1 MKINRLLKEMK
12 PMKNIVPICFL
23 SVMSSTSFAQ
33 EIKGISFSHQDWEIY
48 CSNTGACRAAGY
60 QNEEGQNEPVSL
72 LLTRQ
77 AGAKQVVSAAFALA
91 NFEEQSLPAVKLKNI
106 HFYVNGKDLGQ
117 VAVDGADFPIM
128 GKLSVNQVNGL
139 LQQVKQKTEI
149 VFKNAYLEWRISDA
163 GMTAV
168 LLKMDDFQKRVGTV
182 GALIKKGQMD
192 ESKVLAAQPK
202 LVVKQVKTANKPYLI
217 LQPKTKQYQ
226 SVYQL
231 LMAAQPTPKE
241 EGFCE
246 GIYNGD
252 GADPQPIE
260 LYKLS
265 NNKVLAMTL
274 CWRAAYN
281 EGYGAWVLDQSLI
294 GKATFVTEHASD
306 FGSGLMSSAQ
316 KGRGIGDC
324 WSSDEWVWDG
334 QKFVHTKDMWTGMCK
349 GLAAGGVWE
358 LDRIESTVN

>member
-1 MKINRLLKEMK
+1 MI
-12 PMKNIVPICFL
+12 PVKNIVSVCCFMAL
-23 SVMSSTSFAQ
+23 SSTSFAQ

-48 CSNTGACRAAGY
+48 CSNTGTCRAAGY
-60 QNEEGQNEPVSL
+60 QNEDGQNEPASV
-72 LLTRQ
+72 LLTRK
-77 AGAKQVVSAAFALA
+77 AGAKQTVSAEFALA
-91 NFEEQSLPAVKLKNI
+91 NFEEQSFSAVKLKNI

-117 VAVDGADFPIM
+117 VAVDGTEFPIM
-128 GKLSVNQVNGL
+128 GKLSTNQVNGL
-139 LQQVKQKTEI
+139 LQQAKQKTDI
-149 VFKNAYLEWRISDA
+149 VFKNSNVQWQISDT

-182 GALIKKGQMD
+182 GALIKKGSTD

-202 LVVKQVKTANKPYLI
+202 LVVKQVKTADKPYLT

-226 SVYQL
+226 SVYQR
-231 LMAAQPTPKE
+231 LMAAQPIPKE

-252 GADPQPIE
+252 GTESQPIE

-281 EGYGAWVLDQSLI
+281 EGYGAWVLDQSLT
-294 GKATFVTEHASD
+294 GKATLVMEHASD
-306 FGSGLMSSAQ
+306 FGSGMMSSAQ

-358 LDRIESTVN
+358 LDKIEAVVK

>member
-1 MKINRLLKEMK
+1 MI
-12 PMKNIVPICFL
+12 PVKNIVSVCCFMAL
-23 SVMSSTSFAQ
+23 SSTSFAQ

-48 CSNTGACRAAGY
+48 CSNTGTCRAAGY
-60 QNEEGQNEPVSL
+60 QNEDGQNEPASV
-72 LLTRQ
+72 LLTRK
-77 AGAKQVVSAAFALA
+77 AGAKQTVSAEFALA
-91 NFEEQSLPAVKLKNI
+91 NFEQESLPAAKLQNI
-106 HFYVNGKDLGQ
+106 HFYVNGKDFGQ
-117 VAVDGADFPIM
+117 VSFDGTEFPIM
-128 GKLSVNQVNGL
+128 GKLSTNQVNGL
-139 LQQVKQKTEI
+139 LQQAKQKTDI
-149 VFKNAYLEWRISDA
+149 VFKNSNVQWQISDA
-163 GMTAV
+163 GMTAS

-182 GALIKKGQMD
+182 GALIKKGNAD

-202 LVVKQVKTANKPYLI
+202 LVVKKVKTADKPYLT

-226 SVYQL
+226 SVYQR
-231 LMAAQPTPKE
+231 LMAAQPIPKE

-252 GADPQPIE
+252 GTESQPIE

-281 EGYGAWVLDQSLI
+281 EGYGAWVLDQSLT

-306 FGSGLMSSAQ
+306 FGSGMMSSAQ

-358 LDRIESTVN
+358 LDRIEAVVK

>member
-1 MKINRLLKEMK
+1 MT
-12 PMKNIVPICFL
+12 PVKNILLVCCFMAL
-23 SVMSSTSFAQ
+23 SSTSFAQ

-48 CSNTGACRAAGY
+48 CSNTGTCRAAGY
-60 QNEEGQNEPVSL
+60 QNEDGQNEPASV
-72 LLTRQ
+72 LLTRK
-77 AGAKQVVSAAFALA
+77 AGAKQTVSAEFALA
-91 NFEEQSLPAVKLKNI
+91 NFEQESLPAAKLQNI

-117 VAVDGADFPIM
+117 VSVDGTEFPIM
-128 GKLSVNQVNGL
+128 GKLSTNQVNGL
-139 LQQVKQKTEI
+139 LQQAKQKTDI
-149 VFKNAYLEWRISDA
+149 VFKNSNVQWQISDA
-163 GMTAV
+163 GMTAS
-168 LLKMDDFQKRVGTV
+168 LLKMDDFQKRVDTV
-182 GALIKKGQMD
+182 GALIKKGNAD
-192 ESKVLAAQPK
+192 ESKVLTAQPK
-202 LVVKQVKTANKPYLI
+202 LVVKKVKTADKPYLT

-226 SVYQL
+226 SVYPL
-231 LMAAQPTPKE
+231 LMAAQPIPKE

-252 GADPQPIE
+252 GTESQPIE

-281 EGYGAWVLDQSLI
+281 EGYGAWVLDQSLT

-306 FGSGLMSSAQ
+306 FGSGMMSSAQ

-358 LDRIESTVN
+358 LDQIEAVVK

>member
-1 MKINRLLKEMK
+1 MI
-12 PMKNIVPICFL
+12 PVKNIL
-23 SVMSSTSFAQ
+23 SVCCFMALSSTSFAQ

-48 CSNTGACRAAGY
+48 CSNTGTCRAAGY
-60 QNEEGQNEPVSL
+60 QNEDGQNEPASV
-72 LLTRQ
+72 LLTRK
-77 AGAKQVVSAAFALA
+77 AGAKQTVSAEFALA
-91 NFEEQSLPAVKLKNI
+91 NFEQESLPAAKLQNI

-117 VAVDGADFPIM
+117 VSVDGTEFPIM
-128 GKLSVNQVNGL
+128 GKFSTNQVNGL
-139 LQQVKQKTEI
+139 LQQAKQKTDI
-149 VFKNAYLEWRISDA
+149 VFKNSNVQWQISDA
-163 GMTAV
+163 GMTAS
-168 LLKMDDFQKRVGTV
+168 LLKMDDFQKRIGTV
-182 GALIKKGQMD
+182 GALIKKGSTD
-192 ESKVLAAQPK
+192 ESKILAAQPK
-202 LVVKQVKTANKPYLI
+202 LVVKKVKTADKPYLT

-226 SVYQL
+226 SVYPL
-231 LMAAQPTPKE
+231 LMAAQPIPKE

-252 GADPQPIE
+252 GTESQPIE

-281 EGYGAWVLDQSLI
+281 EGYGAWVLDQSLT
-294 GKATFVTEHASD
+294 GKATLVTEHASD
-306 FGSGLMSSAQ
+306 FGLGVMSSAQ

-358 LDRIESTVN
+358 LDQIEAVVK

>member
-1 MKINRLLKEMK
+1 MI
-12 PMKNIVPICFL
+12 PVKNIL
-23 SVMSSTSFAQ
+23 SVCCFMALSSTSFAQ

-48 CSNTGACRAAGY
+48 CSNTGTCRAAGY
-60 QNEEGQNEPVSL
+60 QNEDGQNEPASV
-72 LLTRQ
+72 LLTRK
-77 AGAKQVVSAAFALA
+77 AGAKQTVSAEFALA
-91 NFEEQSLPAVKLKNI
+91 NFEQESLPAAKLQNI

-117 VAVDGADFPIM
+117 VSVDGTEFPIM
-128 GKLSVNQVNGL
+128 GKLSTNQVNGL
-139 LQQVKQKTEI
+139 LQQAKQKTDI
-149 VFKNAYLEWRISDA
+149 VFKNSNVQWQISDA
-163 GMTAV
+163 GMTAS
-168 LLKMDDFQKRVGTV
+168 LLKMDDFQKRVDTV
-182 GALIKKGQMD
+182 GALIKKGNAD

-202 LVVKQVKTANKPYLI
+202 LVVKKVKTADKPYLT
-217 LQPKTKQYQ
+217 LQPKMKQYQ
-226 SVYQL
+226 SVYPL
-231 LMAAQPTPKE
+231 LMAAQPIPKE

-252 GADPQPIE
+252 GTESQPIE

-281 EGYGAWVLDQSLI
+281 EGYGAWILDQSLT
-294 GKATFVTEHASD
+294 GKATLVTEHASD
-306 FGSGLMSSAQ
+306 FGSGIMSSAQ

-358 LDRIESTVN
+358 LDQIEAVVK

>member
-1 MKINRLLKEMK
+1 MI
-12 PMKNIVPICFL
+12 PVKNIL
-23 SVMSSTSFAQ
+23 SVCCFMALSSTSFAQ

-48 CSNTGACRAAGY
+48 CSNTGTCRAAGY
-60 QNEEGQNEPVSL
+60 QNEDGQNEPASV
-72 LLTRQ
+72 LLTRK
-77 AGAKQVVSAAFALA
+77 AGAKQTVSAEFALA
-91 NFEEQSLPAVKLKNI
+91 NFEQESLPAAKLQNI

-117 VAVDGADFPIM
+117 VSVDGTEFPIM
-128 GKLSVNQVNGL
+128 GKLSTNQVNGL
-139 LQQVKQKTEI
+139 LQQAKQKTDI
-149 VFKNAYLEWRISDA
+149 VFKNSNVQWQISDA
-163 GMTAV
+163 GMTAS

-182 GALIKKGQMD
+182 GALIKKGSTN

-202 LVVKQVKTANKPYLI
+202 LVVKKVKTADKPYLT

-226 SVYQL
+226 SVYPL
-231 LMAAQPTPKE
+231 LMAAQPIPKE

-252 GADPQPIE
+252 GTESQPIE

-281 EGYGAWVLDQSLI
+281 EGYGAWVLDQSLT
-294 GKATFVTEHASD
+294 GKATLVTEHASD
-306 FGSGLMSSAQ
+306 FGLGVMSSAQ

-358 LDRIESTVN
+358 LDQIEAVVK

>member
-1 MKINRLLKEMK
+1 MI
-12 PMKNIVPICFL
+12 PVKNIL
-23 SVMSSTSFAQ
+23 SVCCFMALSSTSFAQ

-48 CSNTGACRAAGY
+48 CSNTGTCRAAGY
-60 QNEEGQNEPVSL
+60 QNEDGQNEPASV
-72 LLTRQ
+72 LLTRK
-77 AGAKQVVSAAFALA
+77 AGAKQAVRAEFALG
-91 NFEEQSLPAVKLKNI
+91 NFEQESLPAAKLQNI

-117 VAVDGADFPIM
+117 VSVDGTEFPIM
-128 GKLSVNQVNGL
+128 GKLSTNQVNAL
-139 LQQVKQKTEI
+139 LQQAKQKTDI
-149 VFKNAYLEWRISDA
+149 VFKNSNAQWQISDA
-163 GMTAV
+163 GMTAS

-182 GALIKKGQMD
+182 GALIKKGNAD

-202 LVVKQVKTANKPYLI
+202 LVVKKVKTADKPYLT
-217 LQPKTKQYQ
+217 LQPKTKQYH
-226 SVYQL
+226 SVYPL
-231 LMAAQPTPKE
+231 LMAAQPIPKE

-252 GADPQPIE
+252 GTESQPIE

-281 EGYGAWVLDQSLI
+281 EGYGAWVLDQSLT

-306 FGSGLMSSAQ
+306 FGSGMMSSAQ

-334 QKFVHTKDMWTGMCK
+334 QKFVDTKDMWTGMCK

>member
-1 MKINRLLKEMK
+1 MI
-12 PMKNIVPICFL
+12 PVKNIL
-23 SVMSSTSFAQ
+23 SVCCFMVLSSTSFAQ

-48 CSNTGACRAAGY
+48 CSNTGTCRAAGY
-60 QNEEGQNEPVSL
+60 QNEDGQNEPASV
-72 LLTRQ
+72 LLTRK
-77 AGAKQVVSAAFALA
+77 AGAKQTVSAEFALA
-91 NFEEQSLPAVKLKNI
+91 NFEQESLPAAKLQNI

-117 VAVDGADFPIM
+117 VSVDGTEFPIM
-128 GKLSVNQVNGL
+128 GKLSTNQVNGL
-139 LQQVKQKTEI
+139 LQQAKQKTDI
-149 VFKNAYLEWRISDA
+149 VFKNSNVEWQISDA
-163 GMTAV
+163 GMTAS

-182 GALIKKGQMD
+182 GALIKKGNAD

-202 LVVKQVKTANKPYLI
+202 LVVKKVKTADKPYLT

-226 SVYQL
+226 SVYPL
-231 LMAAQPTPKE
+231 LMAAQPIPKE

-252 GADPQPIE
+252 GTESQPIE

-281 EGYGAWVLDQSLI
+281 EGHGAWILDQSLT
-294 GKATFVTEHASD
+294 GKATLVTEHASD
-306 FGSGLMSSAQ
+306 FGLGVMSSAQ

-358 LDRIESTVN
+358 LDQIEAVVK

>member
-1 MKINRLLKEMK
+1 MAL
-12 PMKNIVPICFL
+12 
-23 SVMSSTSFAQ
+23 SSTSFAQ

-48 CSNTGACRAAGY
+48 CSNTGTCRAAGY
-60 QNEEGQNEPVSL
+60 QNEDGQNEPASV
-72 LLTRQ
+72 LLTRK
-77 AGAKQVVSAAFALA
+77 AGAKQTVSAEFALA
-91 NFEEQSLPAVKLKNI
+91 NFEQESLPAAKLQDI

-117 VAVDGADFPIM
+117 VSVDGTEFPIM
-128 GKLSVNQVNGL
+128 GKLSTNQVNGL
-139 LQQVKQKTEI
+139 LQQAKQKTDI
-149 VFKNAYLEWRISDA
+149 VFKNSNVQWQISDA
-163 GMTAV
+163 GMTAS

-182 GALIKKGQMD
+182 GALIKKGNAD

-202 LVVKQVKTANKPYLI
+202 LVVKKVKTADKPYLT

-226 SVYQL
+226 SLYPL
-231 LMAAQPTPKE
+231 LMAAQPIPKE

-252 GADPQPIE
+252 GTESQPIE

-281 EGYGAWVLDQSLI
+281 EGYGAWVLDQSLT
-294 GKATFVTEHASD
+294 GNATFVTEHASD
-306 FGSGLMSSAQ
+306 FGSGMMSSAQ

-324 WSSDEWVWDG
+324 WSSDEWGWDG

-358 LDRIESTVN
+358 LDQIEAVVK

>member
-1 MKINRLLKEMK
+1 
-12 PMKNIVPICFL
+12 MKNIVPICFL
-23 SVMSSTSFAQ
+23 FVMSSTSFAQ

-48 CSNTGACRAAGY
+48 CSNTGTCRAAGY

-128 GKLSVNQVNGL
+128 GKLSANQVNGL
-139 LQQVKQKTEI
+139 LQQAKQKTEI
-149 VFKNAYLEWRISDA
+149 VFKNANLHWQISDK

-168 LLKMDDFQKRVGTV
+168 LLKMDDFQKRIGTV
-182 GALIKKGQMD
+182 GALIKKGKAD
-192 ESKVLAAQPK
+192 ESTVLAAQPK
-202 LVVKQVKTANKPYLI
+202 FTVKQIKTSSKPYLT
-217 LQPKTKQYQ
+217 LRPTDKRYAALYQ
-226 SVYQL
+226 N
-231 LMAAQPTPKE
+231 LMAAQPIPKQ

-246 GIYNGD
+246 GAYD
-252 GADPQPIE
+252 GKQTAPQAID
-260 LYKLS
+260 LYKLT
-265 NNKVLAMTL
+265 NKKVLAATL
-274 CWRAAYN
+274 CWRGAYN
-281 EGYGAWVLDQSLI
+281 EGYGAWVLDESLAN
-294 GKATFVTEHASD
+294 KATFVTEH
-306 FGSGLMSSAQ
+306 SSEFYNGILSSSQ

-334 QKFVHTKDMWTGMCK
+334 QRFVHTLDRWTGMCR
-349 GLAAGGVWE
+349 GLAAGGVWD
-358 LDRIESTVN
+358 LDQIEAIVK

>member
-1 MKINRLLKEMK
+1 MT
-12 PMKNIVPICFL
+12 PVKNILLVCCFMAL
-23 SVMSSTSFAQ
+23 SSTSFAQ

-48 CSNTGACRAAGY
+48 CSNTGTCRAAGY
-60 QNEEGQNEPVSL
+60 QNEDGQNEPASV
-72 LLTRQ
+72 LLTRK
-77 AGAKQVVSAAFALA
+77 AGAKQTVSAEFALA
-91 NFEEQSLPAVKLKNI
+91 NFEQESLPAAKLQNI

-117 VAVDGADFPIM
+117 VSVDGTEFPIM
-128 GKLSVNQVNGL
+128 GKLSTNQVNGL
-139 LQQVKQKTEI
+139 LQQAKQKTDI
-149 VFKNAYLEWRISDA
+149 VFKNSNVQWQISDA
-163 GMTAV
+163 GMTAS
-168 LLKMDDFQKRVGTV
+168 LLKMDDFQKRIGTV
-182 GALIKKGQMD
+182 GALIKKGSID
-192 ESKVLAAQPK
+192 ESKILAAQPK
-202 LVVKQVKTANKPYLI
+202 LVVEKVKTADKPYLT

-226 SVYQL
+226 SVYSL
-231 LMAAQPTPKE
+231 LMAAQPIPKE

-252 GADPQPIE
+252 GTESQPIE

-281 EGYGAWVLDQSLI
+281 EGYGAWVLDQSLT
-294 GKATFVTEHASD
+294 GKATLVTEHASD
-306 FGSGLMSSAQ
+306 FGLGVMSSAQ

-358 LDRIESTVN
+358 LDKIEAVVK

>member
-1 MKINRLLKEMK
+1 MI
-12 PMKNIVPICFL
+12 PVKNIVSVCCFMAL
-23 SVMSSTSFAQ
+23 SSTSFAQ

-48 CSNTGACRAAGY
+48 CSNTGTCRAAGY
-60 QNEEGQNEPVSL
+60 QNEDGQNEPASV
-72 LLTRQ
+72 LLTRK
-77 AGAKQVVSAAFALA
+77 AGAKQTVSAEFALA
-91 NFEEQSLPAVKLKNI
+91 NFEEQSFSAVKLKNI

-117 VAVDGADFPIM
+117 VAVDGTEFPIM
-128 GKLSVNQVNGL
+128 GKLSTNQVNGL
-139 LQQVKQKTEI
+139 LQQAKQKTDI
-149 VFKNAYLEWRISDA
+149 VFKNSNVQWQISDT

-182 GALIKKGQMD
+182 GALIKKGSTD

-202 LVVKQVKTANKPYLI
+202 LVVKKVKTADKPYLT

-226 SVYQL
+226 SVYQR
-231 LMAAQPTPKE
+231 LMAAQPIPKE

-252 GADPQPIE
+252 GTESQPIE

-281 EGYGAWVLDQSLI
+281 EGYGAWVLDQSLT
-294 GKATFVTEHASD
+294 GKATLVTEHASD
-306 FGSGLMSSAQ
+306 FGLGVMSSAQ

-358 LDRIESTVN
+358 LDQIEAVVK

>member
-1 MKINRLLKEMK
+1 MI
-12 PMKNIVPICFL
+12 PVKNIL
-23 SVMSSTSFAQ
+23 SVCCFMALSSTSFAQ
-33 EIKGISFSHQDWEIY
+33 EIKGISFSHQDWEVY
-48 CSNTGACRAAGY
+48 CSNTGTCRAAGY
-60 QNEEGQNEPVSL
+60 QNEDGQNEPASV
-72 LLTRQ
+72 LLTRK
-77 AGAKQVVSAAFALA
+77 AGAKQTVSAEFALA
-91 NFEEQSLPAVKLKNI
+91 NFEQESLPAAKLQNI

-117 VAVDGADFPIM
+117 VSVDGTEFPIM
-128 GKLSVNQVNGL
+128 GKLSTNQVNGL
-139 LQQVKQKTEI
+139 LQQAKQKTDI
-149 VFKNAYLEWRISDA
+149 VFKNSNVQWQISDA
-163 GMTAV
+163 GMTAS

-182 GALIKKGQMD
+182 GALIKKGSTN

-202 LVVKQVKTANKPYLI
+202 LVVKKVKTADKPYLT

-226 SVYQL
+226 SVYPL
-231 LMAAQPTPKE
+231 LMAAQPIPKE

-252 GADPQPIE
+252 GTESQPIE

-281 EGYGAWVLDQSLI
+281 EGYGAWVLDQSLT
-294 GKATFVTEHASD
+294 GKATLVTEHASD
-306 FGSGLMSSAQ
+306 FGSGMMSSAQ

-358 LDRIESTVN
+358 LDQIEAVVK

>member
-1 MKINRLLKEMK
+1 MI
-12 PMKNIVPICFL
+12 PVKNIL
-23 SVMSSTSFAQ
+23 SVCCFMALSSTSFAQ

-48 CSNTGACRAAGY
+48 CSNTGTCRAAGY
-60 QNEEGQNEPVSL
+60 QNEDGQNEPASV
-72 LLTRQ
+72 LLTRK
-77 AGAKQVVSAAFALA
+77 AGAKQTVSAEFALA
-91 NFEEQSLPAVKLKNI
+91 NFEQESLPAAKLQNI

-117 VAVDGADFPIM
+117 VSVDGTEFPIM
-128 GKLSVNQVNGL
+128 GKLSTNQVNGL
-139 LQQVKQKTEI
+139 LQQAKQKTDI
-149 VFKNAYLEWRISDA
+149 VFKNSNVEWQISDA
-163 GMTAV
+163 GMTAS

-182 GALIKKGQMD
+182 GALIKKGNAD

-202 LVVKQVKTANKPYLI
+202 LVVKKVKTADKPYLT

-226 SVYQL
+226 SVYPL
-231 LMAAQPTPKE
+231 LIAAQPIPKE

-252 GADPQPIE
+252 GTESQPIE

-281 EGYGAWVLDQSLI
+281 EGYGAWVLDQSLT
-294 GKATFVTEHASD
+294 GKATLVTEHASD
-306 FGSGLMSSAQ
+306 FGSGMMSSAQ

-334 QKFVHTKDMWTGMCK
+334 QKFVHTKDIWTGMCK

-358 LDRIESTVN
+358 LDKIEAVVK